1 MEKIFDIAK
10 DSEQKWGVIAQGI
23 DGNFEE
29 VFSKIGYTRSNTDA
43 IPANGEYVNR
53 DFTLADGEDVGLYVD
68 ADAIF
73 QPGCMLT
80 FYIYKNDGMRI
91 SRTIKNKTTYD
102 SLRTLFSYTSGDITG
117 YAYYITGHNAGNVIT
132 SFKYYGVEDDVE
144 TLSTSI
150 PEINESI
157 KCVSDNLAYTQ
168 K

>member
-10 DSEQKWGVIAQGI
+10 DSEKSWGTLATAI

-73 QPGCMLT
+73 QPGL
-80 FYIYKNDGMRI
+80 YA
-91 SRTIKNKTTYD
+91 
-102 SLRTLFSYTSGDITG
+102 DIL
-117 YAYYITGHNAGNVIT
+117 Y
-132 SFKYYGVEDDVE
+132 
-144 TLSTSI
+144 L
-150 PEINESI
+150 
-157 KCVSDNLAYTQ
+157 
-168 K
+168 